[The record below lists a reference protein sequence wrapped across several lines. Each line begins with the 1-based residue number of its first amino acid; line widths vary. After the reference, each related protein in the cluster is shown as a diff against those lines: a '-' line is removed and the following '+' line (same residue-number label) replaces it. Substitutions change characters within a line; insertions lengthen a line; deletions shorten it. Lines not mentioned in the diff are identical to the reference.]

1 MVGLHFLWEMFQTK
15 YIYDTKTEL
24 RTRSREVESKTIDLK
39 GEIRA
44 LNEKVDMMA
53 LISQSLWAYIQEH
66 HELTDE
72 DLMNKI
78 KEVDLFDGVQDGK
91 VAHRKT
97 HKCKKCHHIVNKRH
111 NKCYYCGSE
120 GLFESIF
127 EML

>member
-53 LISQSLWAYIQEH
+53 FVRRCPRWKSS
-66 HELTDE
+66 T
-72 DLMNKI
+72 
-78 KEVDLFDGVQDGK
+78 
-91 VAHRKT
+91 
-97 HKCKKCHHIVNKRH
+97 
-111 NKCYYCGSE
+111 SE
-120 GLFESIF
+120 NA
-127 EML
+127 